1 MQQDAL
7 PDVRRRVVLRV
18 PEIDHGQGGL
28 PPFLLLRLQREP
40 PGPHH
45 AAGRDGAG
53 EVPPLREV
61 LALARRRRATR
72 VGGYGEAVLRVYR
85 ELILC
90 LNLTFNLKFTF
101 ADEARD
107 VLRRLGRVRER
118 REVAA
123 LAEY

>member
-7 PDVRRRVVLRV
+7 PDLRRRVVLCLQEV
-18 PEIDHGQGGL
+18 DHGQGAL
-28 PPFLLLRLQREP
+28 PPFLLLRLQRVAA
-40 PGPHH
+40 GPHH

-53 EVPPLREV
+53 EVPALREV

-72 VGGYGEAVLRVYR
+72 VGGYEEAVLRVRR

-90 LNLTFNLKFTF
+90 LNLTITF

-107 VLRRLGRVRER
+107 VLRRLGRMRER

>member
-1 MQQDAL
+1 M
-7 PDVRRRVVLRV
+7 
-18 PEIDHGQGGL
+18 
-28 PPFLLLRLQREP
+28 
-40 PGPHH
+40 
-45 AAGRDGAG
+45 
-53 EVPPLREV
+53 
-61 LALARRRRATR
+61 
-72 VGGYGEAVLRVYR
+72 YR

-90 LNLTFNLKFTF
+90 LNLTFKFTF

>member
-7 PDVRRRVVLRV
+7 PDLRRRVVLCLS
-18 PEIDHGQGGL
+18 EAHHGQGGL

-72 VGGYGEAVLRVYR
+72 VGGYEEAVLRVRR

-90 LNLTFNLKFTF
+90 LNLTITF

-107 VLRRLGRVRER
+107 VLRRLGRMRER